1 VLPNSSEA
9 PLPVR
14 VISEAIGGYLAK
26 LGPVWIEGE
35 LSEVNIRPGSSM
47 VFMRLR
53 DSSADLSL
61 SVMCHRSVIDAIQP
75 LAPNAR
81 VVMYSKVS
89 WYAKSGSL
97 SMNAKEIRAVGV
109 GELLA
114 RLEHL
119 KSVLNTE
126 GLFAA
131 SRKRALPFLPK
142 VVGLICGRNSDAE
155 KDVIENARRRWP
167 AVQFEIREVAVQGA
181 AVVIEVTQ
189 ALKELEAN
197 VDVDVIIITRGG
209 GSFEDLL
216 PFSDEGLVRLV
227 AECSTP
233 IVSAIGH
240 EKDAPLLDLV
250 ADFRASTPTDAG
262 KAVVPDMDEEL
273 EKISALRAR
282 AHRYITHW
290 IERELQG
297 LAHVRSRP
305 IFADPQVMITSR
317 AERVAH
323 DRDRAARA
331 FSAALSLAR
340 EEISSLASQVR
351 TLSPQATLDRGYAV
365 VQLQDGSV
373 VRDGAHV
380 QPGDHMAI
388 RVARGVIAATADAA
402 LVSE

>member
-1 VLPNSSEA
+1 
-9 PLPVR
+9 
-14 VISEAIGGYLAK
+14 
-26 LGPVWIEGE
+26 
-35 LSEVNIRPGSSM
+35 
-47 VFMRLR
+47 
-53 DSSADLSL
+53 
-61 SVMCHRSVIDAIQP
+61 
-75 LAPNAR
+75 
-81 VVMYSKVS
+81 
-89 WYAKSGSL
+89 
-97 SMNAKEIRAVGV
+97 MNAKEIRAVGV

-119 KSVLNTE
+119 KSVLNAD

-181 AVVIEVTQ
+181 AAVIEVTQ

-282 AHRYITHW
+282 AHRNITHW

-331 FSAALSLAR
+331 FGAALSLAR

-380 QPGDHMAI
+380 QPGDHLAI